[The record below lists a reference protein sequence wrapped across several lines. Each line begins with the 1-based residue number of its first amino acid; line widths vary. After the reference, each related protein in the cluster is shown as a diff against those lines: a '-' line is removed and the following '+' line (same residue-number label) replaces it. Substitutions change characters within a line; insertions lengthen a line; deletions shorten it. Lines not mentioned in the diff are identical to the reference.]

1 MQITRQQAWDLLTE
15 YTQSEHLLRHAR
27 CVEACMR
34 HYARLWNED
43 EELWG
48 AVGLLHDL
56 DYERYPSLEDHP
68 FQGLEIL
75 KARGYPES
83 FIRAVA
89 SHADHTGIPRESHI
103 EHALFACD
111 ELSGFVVAVAY
122 VRPTR
127 KIADVEP
134 ASVLKKMKDKAF
146 ARAVNRDDLRKGA
159 EEIGLP
165 LEEHIQQV
173 INALA
178 SIADDIGL

>member
-1 MQITRQQAWDLLTE
+1 
-15 YTQSEHLLRHAR
+15 
-27 CVEACMR
+27 MR

-75 KARGYPES
+75 KARGYPEL
-83 FIRAVA
+83 FVRAVA

-122 VRPTR
+122 VRPSR